1 MSTPN
6 VDTSEQNG
14 LGQSDQEML
23 RMSLDSKGNPKL
35 ILYSY
40 RWIILLLYC
49 MANISVGMIIATVV
63 PVVP

>member
-6 VDTSEQNG
+6 VDISEQNG

-49 MANISVGMIIATVV
+49 MANISVGMIIMTVV
-63 PVVP
+63 PIVP

>member
-6 VDTSEQNG
+6 VDISAPNG
-14 LGQSDQEML
+14 LGQSGLDML
-23 RMSLDSKGNPKL
+23 RLSLDSKGNPKL

-49 MANISVGMIIATVV
+49 MANISVGMVIMTVV
-63 PVVP
+63 PIVP

>member
-6 VDTSEQNG
+6 VDISEQNG

-23 RMSLDSKGNPKL
+23 RVSLDSKGNPKL

-49 MANISVGMIIATVV
+49 MANISVGMIIMTVV
-63 PVVP
+63 PIVP